1 METRLTSRGDAEEK
15 TQMRLDH
22 KRKLIRL
29 NKKHEI
35 EIYVK
40 KTEKTN
46 KQTSE
51 WVEQWLANIFKN
63 IKTQY
68 NNNISKIQR

>member
-1 METRLTSRGDAEEK
+1 METRLTSRRDAEKK

-40 KTEKTN
+40 QTN

-63 IKTQY
+63 IKTTQY